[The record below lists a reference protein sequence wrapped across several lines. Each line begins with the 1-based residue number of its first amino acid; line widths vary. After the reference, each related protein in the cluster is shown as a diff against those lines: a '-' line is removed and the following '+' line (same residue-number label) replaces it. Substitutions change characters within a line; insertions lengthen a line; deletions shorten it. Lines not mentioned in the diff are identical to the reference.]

1 MKRMVL
7 FGVLAVGM
15 LFTISFVSAIDS
27 SSDNLEKKESPLF
40 KIRIRQS
47 IGQRIGEI
55 ISHLKLRFLQ
65 ERIFFIPSEPL
76 FDDDFFPSIPL
87 CPCKTYCTHYSYS

>member
-1 MKRMVL
+1 MKRMIL
-7 FGVLAVGM
+7 FSFLATAM
-15 LFTISFVSAIDS
+15 LLTISFVSAIDS

-55 ISHLKLRFLQ
+55 IAHLKLRFFQ

-76 FDDDFFPSIPL
+76 FDDDLFPPL
-87 CPCKTYCTHYSYS
+87 PICPCKTYCTHYSYG